1 MTGDPERL
9 VGCGKSEREAGA
21 VRRLGLVV
29 VVLAALVACTPPPER
44 VPGDPAP
51 VTVGPSG
58 GTASAVGPTRP
69 PGSATPAGVAQFP
82 TGYEVFEVTGHGV
95 TARLTVPSVWSRTPI
110 THDGAVGTQFVDP
123 SGAQKFRVEILA
135 RADGRTAR
143 QGFEAYEPTVGLR
156 EYRRL
161 DLVDVPGVGESAVD
175 WSFSFTDDHEPRQVV
190 DRMLVQGSAA
200 VAVYYSTTQADFERL
215 MPIWQQAVERL
226 VIASG

>member
-1 MTGDPERL
+1 MRQ
-9 VGCGKSEREAGA
+9 
-21 VRRLGLVV
+21 LGLVV
-29 VVLAALVACTPPPER
+29 VVLAAALVACTSPPER
-44 VPGDPAP
+44 VSGAPAP
-51 VTVGPSG
+51 VTVGPNG
-58 GTASAVGPTRP
+58 GTAPALGPTRP
-69 PGSATPAGVAQFP
+69 PGSATPAGVPQFP

-95 TARLTVPSVWSRTPI
+95 RARLTVPSDWSRTPI

-135 RADGRTAR
+135 RVDSRTAR
-143 QGFEAYEPTVGLR
+143 QGFEAYEPTVRLR

-175 WSFSFTDDHEPRQVV
+175 WSFSFTDDHERRQVI

-200 VAVYYSTTQADFERL
+200 VAVYYSTTQRDFERL

>member
-1 MTGDPERL
+1 M
-9 VGCGKSEREAGA
+9 
-21 VRRLGLVV
+21 
-29 VVLAALVACTPPPER
+29 
-44 VPGDPAP
+44 
-51 VTVGPSG
+51 
-58 GTASAVGPTRP
+58 
-69 PGSATPAGVAQFP
+69 
-82 TGYEVFEVTGHGV
+82 
-95 TARLTVPSVWSRTPI
+95 
-110 THDGAVGTQFVDP
+110 
-123 SGAQKFRVEILA
+123 EILA

-175 WSFSFTDDHEPRQVV
+175 WSFSFTDDQERRQVI

-226 VIASG
+226 VIESG